1 MSVVAVASVK
11 GAPGA
16 TMAAQALSL
25 AWPDAVALV
34 DADPAGGDLLWRSR
48 GLRGEPLDPDRGLL
62 SLSAAARRDAG
73 ETSLAEHLQPTLLG
87 TDVLVGLS
95 SQEQLTG
102 VAGLWSQLP
111 TLMSNHPTDVIV
123 DCGRLT
129 SGSPVLPVALRAD
142 VLVVVVRPDIE
153 GVAHLR
159 SRLAQLQ
166 AMQRGRA
173 DEVVRVHVVV
183 ATNYRDTQSAGHLQQ
198 LLDAETLTASVAGVL
213 AHDPKA
219 AAVLSSTR
227 VGNPAR
233 TLLLRSAAEIAK
245 KLPLGSTVES
255 GVA

>member
-1 MSVVAVASVK
+1 MSVVALASVK

-16 TMAAQALSL
+16 TMAAQALAL
-25 AWPDAVALV
+25 CWRAPVALV
-34 DADPAGGDLLWRSR
+34 DADPAGGDVLWRSR

-73 ETSLAEHLQPTLLG
+73 ETSLAEHLQPTSEG

-111 TLMSNHPTDVIV
+111 ALMSSHPTDVIV

-129 SGSPVLPVALRAD
+129 AGSPVLPVALRAD

-159 SRLAQLQ
+159 SRLSQLQ

-173 DEVVRVHVVV
+173 DELVRVHVVV
-183 ATNYRDTQSAGHLQQ
+183 ATSYRDTSSAVHLQQ
-198 LLDAETLTASVAGVL
+198 LLDAENLTASVAGVL

-227 VGNPAR
+227 IGNPAR
-233 TLLLRSAAEIAK
+233 SLLVRSAAEIAK
-245 KLPLGSTVES
+245 KLPLSEPVETVVS
-255 GVA
+255 